1 MKLMLDHVDSPYIRC
16 IGFLYLRYACEPS
29 FLWNW
34 VEPYLYDEEP
44 VRVEANRP
52 ETTVG
57 KFVRSLLRD
66 MNYHG
71 TILPR
76 LPVTIEREVKVKL
89 LQAEQIEDR
98 ALRHYKNSRAMQH
111 FQTVG
116 SRVRALYGDEENP
129 VTWYDAVVD
138 RVITVD
144 EETREPLSRPKFVV
158 TFPEYGNTEIV
169 SLGEMEMLDN
179 EDRRRGYD
187 RRDDRRGGSHDHD
200 RSRGY
205 ERGRHRRDDRK
216 RSRSREPSSERDLME
231 EVLRRERENSLSH
244 GKSYA
249 SRPPST
255 KASLESGAG
264 RSSSLH
270 PDHDDKA
277 SARQQQQRPPPPREE
292 KEAEKVPKKKS
303 PEELAAI
310 QEKKRKLM
318 AKYG

>member
-1 MKLMLDHVDSPYIRC
+1 MMQSVRDHVNAC
-16 IGFLYLRYACEPS
+16 IGVPFCFS
-29 FLWNW
+29 HFS
-34 VEPYLYDEEP
+34 VQF
-44 VRVEANRP
+44 
-52 ETTVG
+52 T
-57 KFVRSLLRD
+57 F
-66 MNYHG
+66 
-71 TILPR
+71 
-76 LPVTIEREVKVKL
+76 
-89 LQAEQIEDR
+89 
-98 ALRHYKNSRAMQH
+98 AL
-111 FQTVG
+111 G
-116 SRVRALYGDEENP
+116 LI
-129 VTWYDAVVD
+129 VD

-179 EDRRRGYD
+179 EDSRRGYD
-187 RRDDRRGGSHDHD
+187 RRDDRRGGSHGRD

-231 EVLRRERENSLSH
+231 EVLRREREKSLSH

-249 SRPPST
+249 SRPAST